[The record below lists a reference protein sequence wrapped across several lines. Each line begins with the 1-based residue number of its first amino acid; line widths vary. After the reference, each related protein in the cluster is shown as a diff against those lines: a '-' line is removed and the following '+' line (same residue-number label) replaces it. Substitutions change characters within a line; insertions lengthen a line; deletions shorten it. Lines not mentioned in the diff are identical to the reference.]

1 MIDDCDYRLLRF
13 HAKPGD
19 KLFIYSDGV
28 TEAPGKDEELFS
40 EERLMKLITENLNL
54 SNEDLLSLLV
64 KELEAFSDEFRDDVS
79 MIILEIP

>member
-1 MIDDCDYRLLRF
+1 MD
-13 HAKPGD
+13 
-19 KLFIYSDGV
+19 
-28 TEAPGKDEELFS
+28 
-40 EERLMKLITENLNL
+40 LINENLNL